1 MFHCPTASSPDHNE
15 NYAGYS
21 RSDYVAVAGSVLS
34 DALDAS
40 SNGVFAMNSGT
51 RFDDI
56 VDGTQF
62 TLLVGERSMTLEGTH
77 GAIWM
82 RSINRAGNRG
92 DGLAVTGIC
101 RRDVRLNDVTQRSG
115 FLGRHLGGVLFAMAD
130 GQSASFQRESR
141 AIPTNI

>member
-1 MFHCPTASSPDHNE
+1 
-15 NYAGYS
+15 
-21 RSDYVAVAGSVLS
+21 
-34 DALDAS
+34 
-40 SNGVFAMNSGT
+40 MNSGT
-51 RFDDI
+51 RFDGI

-115 FLGRHLGGVLFAMAD
+115 FLGRHPGGVVFAMAD
-130 GQSASFQRESR
+130 GAVRFISEGIESDTYEHLAQIYDGNALTESSIIR
-141 AIPTNI
+141 AER